1 MKACCIIQN
10 ENLLSNF
17 LYFILYSTNHN
28 QPCVRMVTRNN
39 HLFIEFDA
47 EPLHTI
53 DVTNQAAKAMAT
65 YRDQIIELI

>member
-1 MKACCIIQN
+1 MA
-10 ENLLSNF
+10 
-17 LYFILYSTNHN
+17 
-28 QPCVRMVTRNN
+28 TRNN

-53 DVTNQAAKAMAT
+53 DVTDQAAKAMAT